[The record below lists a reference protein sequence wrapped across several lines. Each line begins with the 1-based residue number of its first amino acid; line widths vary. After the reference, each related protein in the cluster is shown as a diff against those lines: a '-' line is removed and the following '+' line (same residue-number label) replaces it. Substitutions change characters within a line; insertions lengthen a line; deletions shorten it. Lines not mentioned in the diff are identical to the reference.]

1 MNDPHENATWVY
13 NYDRGGN
20 ITSKVKY
27 AFTTGTLGS
36 ALQTIPY
43 VYGDTNW
50 KDKLT
55 SYNGQTI
62 TYDAIGNPLNDGN
75 WTYEWQAGRQ
85 LKQMS
90 TEGASV
96 SFKYDH
102 NGMRVQKVVEQ
113 SWYPETTNYIY
124 HGKLLTHMTVDYT
137 DFDEVAHQDKMHFFY
152 DAQSRPAKVSY
163 NGVIYTSILHLQGD
177 IVAIVD
183 SGGNPVVEYKYDA
196 WDRSL
201 STAGSMA
208 DTLGKKNP
216 FRYRGYV
223 YDDDTEL
230 YYLRSRYCRPVWGR
244 FINAD
249 TVIGAAG
256 ELFSHTLY
264 AYCSN
269 SPVGSNDPSGH
280 MSMALVGVLQSP
292 PVSNYVSKLLGGIEL
307 FLKAA
312 VTAAVGLL
320 VKTIANTKVEP
331 RTESQLQTAL
341 LSASAS
347 YAGSR
352 DLSYSTDSYDF
363 AFMLSDP
370 YTKYGYLV
378 YINAPLTKQEAQT
391 ALLSQSIVQS
401 LTNAHGF
408 KSNAY
413 GIYSDLQWP
422 AYDLS
427 VSTNGSIEPENH
439 IDTSKNPGDYYWHY
453 HAFANSGVH
462 GPHIWFGPGSYKY

>member
-1 MNDPHENATWVY
+1 MTEY
-13 NYDRGGN
+13 
-20 ITSKVKY
+20 
-27 AFTTGTLGS
+27 TL
-36 ALQTIPY
+36 
-43 VYGDTNW
+43 
-50 KDKLT
+50 
-55 SYNGQTI
+55 
-62 TYDAIGNPLNDGN
+62 
-75 WTYEWQAGRQ
+75 
-85 LKQMS
+85 
-90 TEGASV
+90 
-96 SFKYDH
+96 
-102 NGMRVQKVVEQ
+102 
-113 SWYPETTNYIY
+113 
-124 HGKLLTHMTVDYT
+124 HGKLITHLTKRTVDENGEEST
-137 DFDEVAHQDKMHFFY
+137 EELHFFY
-152 DAQSRPAKVSY
+152 DAQSRPAKVNC
-163 NGVIYTSILHLQGD
+163 NGVIYTFVHNLQGD
-177 IVAIVD
+177 IVGIIDNA
-183 SGGNPVVEYKYDA
+183 GTLVVEYKYDA
-196 WDRSL
+196 WGKLL
-201 STAGSMA
+201 STTGTLV
-208 DTLGKKNP
+208 DTLGKRNP

-230 YYLRSRYCRPVWGR
+230 YYLRSRYYRPVWGR
-244 FINAD
+244 FLNAD

-352 DLSYSTDSYDF
+352 DLSYSTDSYYF

-401 LTNAHGF
+401 LTNAYGF